1 MSREFSVGGDGL
13 TLANAAV
20 TLVFVNPTTAPNF
33 NLEFIRLWS
42 SQQGS
47 ATSAQQRIQVETQV
61 TAFPTLVSATP
72 RPLKH
77 SDPNASI
84 ISGGTAGAAG
94 TCGINASAEGAGTKT
109 VKWGDNFNVLNGYL
123 WVATPREVITMA
135 AGSASGLGLFLP
147 AAAAT
152 LTNWAAALSSTSVS
166 RQPTWSKSAMS

>member
-94 TCGINASAEGAGTKT
+94 TCGINASAEGGGAKT

-123 WVATPREVITMA
+123 WVATPREVIDMA
-135 AGSASGLGLFLP
+135 AGSASGLGMYLP
-147 AAAAT
+147 AAAAS
-152 LTNWAAALSSTSVS
+152 LTNWAVGANYGEV
-166 RQPTWSKSAMS
+166 